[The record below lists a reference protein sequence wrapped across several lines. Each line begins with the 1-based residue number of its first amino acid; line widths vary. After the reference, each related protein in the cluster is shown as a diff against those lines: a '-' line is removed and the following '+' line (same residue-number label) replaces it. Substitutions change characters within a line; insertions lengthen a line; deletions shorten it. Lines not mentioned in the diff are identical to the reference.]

1 MDSKSL
7 ATLAFLIAFG
17 AFQGLLTY
25 GADLSSGKLFE
36 TFCFV
41 MIVVMDAI
49 ANTDAVVVVVFIV
62 AE

>member
-1 MDSKSL
+1 
-7 ATLAFLIAFG
+7 
-17 AFQGLLTY
+17 LL
-25 GADLSSGKLFE
+25 LVFE